1 MATQTQTQNIDRVPV
16 TNNLTVHAVAEIER
30 LKVELGLSTKQDVVE
45 TAIRQLAEKY
55 PAKSQGK

>member
-1 MATQTQTQNIDRVPV
+1 MTTEVSNIERIPV
-16 TNNLTVHAVAEIER
+16 TNNLTRHAIAEIER

-55 PAKSQGK
+55 PAKARGK